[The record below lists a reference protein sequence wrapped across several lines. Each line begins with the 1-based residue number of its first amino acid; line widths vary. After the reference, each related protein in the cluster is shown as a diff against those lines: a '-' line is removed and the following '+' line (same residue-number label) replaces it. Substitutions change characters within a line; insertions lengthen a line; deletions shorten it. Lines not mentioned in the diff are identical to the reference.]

1 MRPLAVFAAFVLV
14 GLSPSFL
21 DWESGDERIR
31 RQIVMYYGV
40 AGVLIFLA
48 SEGR

>member
-21 DWESGDERIR
+21 DWRSGDERTRKEIL
-31 RQIVMYYGV
+31 VYYGV
-40 AGVLIFLA
+40 AGALILIA
-48 SEGR
+48 NER